1 MKKLVSIIMTI
12 TTALCT
18 ANLNIFAM
26 QSNELEREDY
36 RKIRSYFNEK
46 SESEPDEHKA
56 INFKLRESYSSGSDY
71 REVSVCNIQHLI
83 GMADG
88 DDFLQAVL
96 SLYVSTEIDVREACS
111 ESDLDE
117 KLESVISRAI
127 SKVSKRIDSSKDE
140 KEKIHILS
148 RKLGL
153 SYDDALC
160 SYLMF
165 VSERVILSDYDYMK
179 ELLDKNMR
187 SALFYLIEPLLG
199 EKNAAIISLGI
210 RGSFTEKRLSRLKYY
225 VVDDYLQKQ
234 LDDTNVIFRIQRI
247 QNISSVM
254 KQIRMQVINEPRSTV
269 NSNVFLLAVDAR
281 RNADGSNF
289 EENWGLWKW
298 WNSGLR
304 DDESYCRFKRIN
316 NLKGAPKICNYISR
330 DGRSIEE
337 LIMVFSGTL
346 IGKITEYKIL
356 KEYIDKPYKF
366 KITFKVTAPSAK
378 QIEDGKEK
386 AESDTD
392 REVKDNEADD

>member
-12 TTALCT
+12 TTALFT

-148 RKLGL
+148 
-153 SYDDALC
+153 
-160 SYLMF
+160 
-165 VSERVILSDYDYMK
+165 
-179 ELLDKNMR
+179 
-187 SALFYLIEPLLG
+187 
-199 EKNAAIISLGI
+199 
-210 RGSFTEKRLSRLKYY
+210 
-225 VVDDYLQKQ
+225 
-234 LDDTNVIFRIQRI
+234 
-247 QNISSVM
+247 
-254 KQIRMQVINEPRSTV
+254 
-269 NSNVFLLAVDAR
+269 
-281 RNADGSNF
+281 
-289 EENWGLWKW
+289 
-298 WNSGLR
+298 
-304 DDESYCRFKRIN
+304 
-316 NLKGAPKICNYISR
+316 
-330 DGRSIEE
+330 
-337 LIMVFSGTL
+337 
-346 IGKITEYKIL
+346 
-356 KEYIDKPYKF
+356 
-366 KITFKVTAPSAK
+366 
-378 QIEDGKEK
+378 
-386 AESDTD
+386 
-392 REVKDNEADD
+392 